1 MVLRMV
7 HILIGTRAQ
16 LIKMLPIMRKL
27 QDQGIEYNFIFM
39 AQHRETIFEILQE
52 FGIKDPDYILGD
64 EGQDIVRSLQMLCWS
79 IKVLWV
85 GIKDKRKV
93 FKGDQKGVVLIH
105 GDAPPLLLGAILAKC
120 QKLRVASVEAGLRSF
135 NLLKPFPEELIRVI
149 TAKLGLVDIFYCQ
162 DSVSVANVQN
172 YNKHVVNTEGN
183 SIVDTIRLASEIN
196 KHSINMDSTHKK
208 RFAIVSLHRFET
220 ISSRDGLV
228 KIVGIIEKIT
238 TLIEVKFILHPPTR
252 EALKKHDLYSSL
264 EKNNRLELIPRKTF
278 LQFNELILNA
288 EFMVTDGG
296 SNQEECAF
304 LGIPCLII
312 RNETERRDGL
322 GENAVLSYFKYDV
335 INDFIENNADY
346 RRPRQTLERSPS
358 EIIIDDLVKTL

>member
-1 MVLRMV
+1 M
-7 HILIGTRAQ
+7 
-16 LIKMLPIMRKL
+16 
-27 QDQGIEYNFIFM
+27 
-39 AQHRETIFEILQE
+39 
-52 FGIKDPDYILGD
+52 
-64 EGQDIVRSLQMLCWS
+64 
-79 IKVLWV
+79 
-85 GIKDKRKV
+85 
-93 FKGDQKGVVLIH
+93 
-105 GDAPPLLLGAILAKC
+105 
-120 QKLRVASVEAGLRSF
+120 
-135 NLLKPFPEELIRVI
+135 
-149 TAKLGLVDIFYCQ
+149 
-162 DSVSVANVQN
+162 
-172 YNKHVVNTEGN
+172 
-183 SIVDTIRLASEIN
+183 VDTIRLASEIN

-335 INDFIENNADY
+335 INDFIENYADY